1 MRGLLA
7 RLARRP
13 PGPDAYPEGPVRD
26 LAAATPDPDAPLA
39 GAGLLAV
46 DLETT
51 GLDPERDAVVA
62 VGWVPVVDGAVLLGE
77 ARHRVVSPPP
87 GTPVGDSATLHGLTD
102 DDLAHAPPLADV
114 LPELLAA
121 LRGRAL
127 LAHHAPVELGF
138 LGRAVRT
145 TYSCGLPATTVD
157 TMRLQ
162 HRLLAGGHGEVPPGA
177 LRLDG
182 CRRHFG
188 LPRYRAHDALTDALA
203 TAELLLA
210 QAAELARRRD
220 RPLTLADLGA
230 ARQG

>member
-1 MRGLLA
+1 MLFRSA
-7 RLARRP
+7 
-13 PGPDAYPEGPVRD
+13 
-26 LAAATPDPDAPLA
+26 
-39 GAGLLAV
+39 
-46 DLETT
+46 
-51 GLDPERDAVVA
+51 DAVVA
-62 VGWVPVVDGAVLLGE
+62 VGWVPVVDGSVLLGE
-77 ARHRVVSPPP
+77 ARHRVVRPP
-87 GTPVGDSATLHGLTD
+87 GGTQVGDSAALHGITD
-102 DDLAHAPPLADV
+102 DALAHAPPLADV

-121 LRGRAL
+121 LCGRVL

-145 TYSCGLPATTVD
+145 SYGCDLPVTTVD

-203 TAELLLA
+203 TAELLRA
-210 QAAELARRRD
+210 QAAELGRRRD

-230 ARQG
+230 TRQG